1 MSGIEQKVNRH
12 INLTFIEFAVEWE
25 ENYRPQRES
34 VLDLYGRYQN
44 VNSTETSEGR
54 DGAPGELRL

>member
-1 MSGIEQKVNRH
+1 MILVSGIEQKVNRH

-34 VLDLYGRYQN
+34 VLDLYGIKTLILQRL
-44 VNSTETSEGR
+44 VKEGM
-54 DGAPGELRL
+54 GLQEN